1 MPRLALD
8 EGFELHYE
16 VHGPPPASGP
26 GAAPAVLLAHGAG
39 GNCMSWWQQVP
50 ALAERY
56 TTITFDHRAF
66 GRSPDT
72 EEGPGRIAFGAD
84 LRALLNH
91 LGIARVHFVAHSM
104 GGRTAFGLLARE
116 PERLASIVYSG
127 TNGGCVDDRY
137 RALRVQLEQDGTME
151 GSLLQRA
158 LAPGYKQHEPAM
170 QYLYHRIRALNPKR
184 PPDFLAPSPR
194 RVNYRGSTAQRLRDS
209 GLPILW
215 LIGEHDRVIP
225 PQLIRISHDLTP
237 GSRYREIA
245 GAGHSSYFERPDEF
259 NAALLSFLD
268 AATAGEV
275 AEPAAGG

>member
-16 VHGPPPASGP
+16 VHGPDPSATE
-26 GAAPAVLLAHGAG
+26 PAVLLAHGAG
-39 GNCMSWWQQVP
+39 GNALSWWQQVP

-84 LRALLNH
+84 VRALLNH
-91 LGIARVHFVAHSM
+91 LGVAQVHFVAHSM

-137 RALRVQLEQDGTME
+137 RELRRRLEEDGTLR
-151 GSLLQRA
+151 GSLLKRA
-158 LAPGYKQHEPAM
+158 LAPGYKRREPQL
-170 QYLYHRIRALNPKR
+170 QYLYHRIRSLNPKR
-184 PPDFLAPSPR
+184 PKDFLAPSPR

-215 LIGEHDRVIP
+215 IVGEHDRVIP
-225 PQLIRISHDLTP
+225 PQLIRISHELTP
-237 GSRYREIA
+237 GSRYHEVA
-245 GAGHSSYFERPDEF
+245 GAGHSSYFERPDDF
-259 NAALLSFLD
+259 NAALLDFLD
-268 AATAGEV
+268 AASARDASED
-275 AEPAAGG
+275 AAAG